1 MMFGQYFVSSLLS
14 YGIPWR
20 YNTGVKDLDGDKV
33 DAQGLVKIRGT
44 TQLRGAPLKKDLWHR
59 ITQS

>member
-20 YNTGVKDLDGDKV
+20 YNTGVKDLDGDRV
-33 DAQGLVKIRGT
+33 DAQGLVNIRGT
-44 TQLRGAPLKKDLWHR
+44 AQLRGVPFEK
-59 ITQS
+59 